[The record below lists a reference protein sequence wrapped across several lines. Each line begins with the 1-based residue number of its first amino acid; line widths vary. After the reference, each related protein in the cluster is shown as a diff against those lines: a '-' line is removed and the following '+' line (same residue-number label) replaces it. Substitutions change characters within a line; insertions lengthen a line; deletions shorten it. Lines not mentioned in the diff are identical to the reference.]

1 MINGKNIGLSLFI
14 CGIILLCAYG
24 VYIGLNDI
32 LTAFDVLTGFFAGM
46 IFLGLVILVASI
58 LMEQRRDTL
67 KMREKLREED
77 LRP

>member
-14 CGIILLCAYG
+14 GGILLLCAYG

-32 LTAFDVLTGFFAGM
+32 LKAFDIITGFFAGM
-46 IFLGLVILVASI
+46 IFLGLVILVVSI
-58 LMEQRRDTL
+58 LMEQRRDTV
-67 KMREKLREED
+67 KMREKLRKED